1 MSWIKI
7 EFQKSK
13 ACNTPKNQVEHIDY
27 EKIREITHEVVKE
40 ELTVQQNNQSA
51 PLTKED
57 IQEAVCNGIIAAQKP
72 ANSSKINNQKTSF
85 WKAAWGMI
93 KGERQGDENYTARFM
108 AEILSAGLN
117 LLALIGVITV
127 AVGIIATVHIAVTTL
142 NWKGEEIY
150 TNVVAILCVL
160 FCIVIVALYS
170 LIFRGA
176 ANDIRFEKDRNY
188 IVAVF
193 SGIVS
198 FVALIISVIA
208 LYRGGCGC

>member
-7 EFQKSK
+7 EFQKGK

-72 ANSSKINNQKTSF
+72 ANSSKINNQKTGF
-85 WKAAWGMI
+85 WKAAWGTI
-93 KGERQGDENYTARFM
+93 KGERQGDGNYTARFM

-117 LLALIGVITV
+117 LLALMGAITCV
-127 AVGIIATVHIAVTTL
+127 VGIVVIIQTAVKM
-142 NWKGEEIY
+142 NWNEAEIY
-150 TNVVAILCVL
+150 TNIAAILCVL
-160 FCIVIVALYS
+160 VCLIIVVLYS

-198 FVALIISVIA
+198 FVALIISIIA